1 MRSEIDRQVR
11 KTAETLDVDPTQVF
25 PLSARQGLAARI
37 AGDGDALAKSRV
49 YRLEQALAR
58 GLVHARRQDH
68 ATSIRAEVRSLLA
81 ESFALLESRRSFVEE
96 QVAELGQL
104 QGKNQKLVD
113 SLGRKAADERSRI
126 EEARTALAGLRAVH
140 NRHAEELATL
150 LDPATA
156 RDAGLRARSAVLS
169 TTFSAGIGQAVD
181 AYFREVRGRIARA
194 VEVIGEVKA
203 MMATVNRRFADSWG
217 LSPVELAPFSTDR
230 FPLELDRLEEH
241 CSRDF
246 RSATSLLTR
255 GRRALAA
262 LFFDTVATQV
272 IHVFEIA
279 DREVRTWMN
288 SFIRPLE
295 AQVSAFQE
303 QANSRIEG
311 MARIRDA
318 ESGLVGRI
326 DDLQAFLR
334 ECEERAKEWESHDA
348 RFARLLDIEGPGV
361 VAPAR

>member
-1 MRSEIDRQVR
+1 M
-11 KTAETLDVDPTQVF
+11 
-25 PLSARQGLAARI
+25 
-37 AGDGDALAKSRV
+37 
-49 YRLEQALAR
+49 
-58 GLVHARRQDH
+58 
-68 ATSIRAEVRSLLA
+68 
-81 ESFALLESRRSFVEE
+81 
-96 QVAELGQL
+96 
-104 QGKNQKLVD
+104 
-113 SLGRKAADERSRI
+113 
-126 EEARTALAGLRAVH
+126 
-140 NRHAEELATL
+140 
-150 LDPATA
+150 
-156 RDAGLRARSAVLS
+156 
-169 TTFSAGIGQAVD
+169 
-181 AYFREVRGRIARA
+181 RGRIARA

-334 ECEERAKEWESHDA
+334 ECEGLAKEWESHDA
-348 RFARLLDIEGPGV
+348 RFARLLDIEAAGL

>member
-1 MRSEIDRQVR
+1 M
-11 KTAETLDVDPTQVF
+11 
-25 PLSARQGLAARI
+25 
-37 AGDGDALAKSRV
+37 
-49 YRLEQALAR
+49 
-58 GLVHARRQDH
+58 
-68 ATSIRAEVRSLLA
+68 
-81 ESFALLESRRSFVEE
+81 
-96 QVAELGQL
+96 
-104 QGKNQKLVD
+104 
-113 SLGRKAADERSRI
+113 
-126 EEARTALAGLRAVH
+126 H

-156 RDAGLRARSAVLS
+156 REAGLRARAAVLS
-169 TTFSAGIGQAVD
+169 TTFSAGIGQSVD